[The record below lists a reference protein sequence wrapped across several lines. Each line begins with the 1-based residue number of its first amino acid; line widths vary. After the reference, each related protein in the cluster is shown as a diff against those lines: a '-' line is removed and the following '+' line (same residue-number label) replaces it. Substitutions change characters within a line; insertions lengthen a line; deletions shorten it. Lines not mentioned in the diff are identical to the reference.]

1 MNALD
6 KIKKVQKGLKCA
18 SDMFAC
24 RECPYASETDC
35 KEAVMTD
42 AGEVINALRDELKK
56 RTNKA
61 VEAKPGFIVL
71 TTGIVK
77 ESGGAPVWYNTAPIA
92 VRVDDILMVSDYK
105 SCDFSCG
112 SEVRFK
118 TNPQTVI
125 FVQETIEEIL
135 GKIAKGEYE

>member
-42 AGEVINALRDELKK
+42 ADEVINALRDELKK

-61 VEAKPGFIVL
+61 VEAKPGFIIL
-71 TTGIVK
+71 TNGILYSSNGSPMTMTNNGK
-77 ESGGAPVWYNTAPIA
+77 IA
-92 VRVDDILMVSDYK
+92 VRVDDILSVKDLGEVG
-105 SCDFSCG
+105 G
-112 SEVRFK
+112 SEVRLK
-118 TNPQTVI
+118 DKWQTTIYV
-125 FVQETIEEIL
+125 FETLEEIL
-135 GKIAKGEYE
+135 GKIAKGEEE

>member
-6 KIKKVQKGLKCA
+6 KIKKVQKGLRCGT
-18 SDMFAC
+18 DMFAC
-24 RECPYASETDC
+24 RGCPYDGETDC
-35 KEAVMTD
+35 KEALMTD
-42 AGEVINALRDELKK
+42 ACEVINALKAELKK

-61 VEAKPGFIVL
+61 VEAKPEFIIL

-77 ESGGAPVWYNTAPIA
+77 ESGGVPVWYNTAPIA
-92 VRVDDILMVSDYK
+92 VRVDDVLMVSDYK
-105 SCDFSCG
+105 SCNFSCG
-112 SEVRFK
+112 SEIRFK
-118 TNPQTVI
+118 TNPQTII